1 MKFSILAY
9 HNILPMTRI
18 ESIYNK
24 NYVLE
29 DVKFE
34 QQMKYLR
41 DHGYSCI
48 DITDIKNCLDSSFR
62 LPAKPVMI
70 TFDDGCLDNYQ
81 IAFPILKKY
90 NLKATFFVAT
100 GSVGQKGYLTWDQ
113 IIEMSSSGMGIHSHT
128 HSHANLS
135 ILQESQIQEE
145 LTMSKKLIEEKI
157 KRTVDMLALPHGR
170 GDNKTVRDI
179 ALAAGYLFACNSNW
193 GDNSHIDRNT
203 FYLERFA
210 INVNC
215 SMEQFVSYIDLKW
228 TVLLAYRMKKAPV
241 RLTKFLLGAKAYAKL
256 RRIFLGAD
264 KQN

>member
-1 MKFSILAY
+1 MCTQWQFCDALKCRCCSPNECQIRLMKFSILAY

-90 NLKATFFVAT
+90 NLKATFFIVT
-100 GSVGQKGYLTWDQ
+100 DSIGRRGYVTWEQ
-113 IIEMSSSGMGIHSHT
+113 IIEMSTAGMGIYSHT

-135 ILQESQIQEE
+135 TLVDSEIREE
-145 LTMSKKLIEEKI
+145 LTMSKEILEEKLN
-157 KRTVDMLALPHGR
+157 KVVDILALP
-170 GDNKTVRDI
+170 
-179 ALAAGYLFACNSNW
+179 
-193 GDNSHIDRNT
+193 
-203 FYLERFA
+203 
-210 INVNC
+210 
-215 SMEQFVSYIDLKW
+215 
-228 TVLLAYRMKKAPV
+228 
-241 RLTKFLLGAKAYAKL
+241 
-256 RRIFLGAD
+256 
-264 KQN
+264 